1 MEETW
6 KKKKKKQVDYTYN
19 DELTTMHSLNEVHPL
34 LPGVKSGTIKHPE
47 GNNQLTS
54 VYFSDKK
61 VGAGV
66 GIRIILLEGSE
77 RPFKI

>member
-1 MEETW
+1 MNTGATKKSRMESSGSEIIRPVVEE
-6 KKKKKKQVDYTYN
+6 QM
-19 DELTTMHSLNEVHPL
+19 LPL